1 MQYIERPQ
9 DMLLSAFLLVNSSI
23 GNVFH
28 GNCPTSSRKPI
39 GQVPCQQHFN
49 NFKRSLRNEPYIVWV
64 QLCHQLAKIL
74 TVYFLKKSEMAAT
87 AADSSYQSPLG
98 EEAVVPVKTPLGKM
112 PYILTNFHKT
122 IFILNL
128 VCPDWIKYCPTIL
141 NLNLNF
147 HKTLVIMVNQRVI
160 LVLCHKQHLLL
171 IVLLKIHRF
180 R

>member
-1 MQYIERPQ
+1 MGLALP
-9 DMLLSAFLLVNSSI
+9 LVGKN
-23 GNVFH
+23 
-28 GNCPTSSRKPI
+28 
-39 GQVPCQQHFN
+39 FN
-49 NFKRSLRNEPYIVWV
+49 G
-64 QLCHQLAKIL
+64 IL
-74 TVYFLKKSEMAAT
+74 FKKSEMAAT

-147 HKTLVIMVNQRVI
+147 HKTLVVMINQNVM
-160 LVLCHKQHLLL
+160 LVLYHKNIIINSSSKYLT
-171 IVLLKIHRF
+171 I
-180 R
+180 